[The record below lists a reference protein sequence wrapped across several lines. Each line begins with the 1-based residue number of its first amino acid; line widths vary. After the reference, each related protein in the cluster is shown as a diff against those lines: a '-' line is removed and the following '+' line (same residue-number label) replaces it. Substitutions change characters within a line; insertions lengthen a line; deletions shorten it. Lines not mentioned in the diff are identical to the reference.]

1 MEHATAAE
9 IATNYAHMISEITLA
24 DFEIQLANATSEE
37 CKAILRGVI
46 KEIRGNIE
54 QSKLNQ

>member
-1 MEHATAAE
+1 MKQATTAE
-9 IATNYAHMISEITLA
+9 IATNYAHMVTETTLA
-24 DFEIQLANATSEE
+24 DFEQQLAKATSEK
-37 CKAILRGVI
+37 CKTILRGVI